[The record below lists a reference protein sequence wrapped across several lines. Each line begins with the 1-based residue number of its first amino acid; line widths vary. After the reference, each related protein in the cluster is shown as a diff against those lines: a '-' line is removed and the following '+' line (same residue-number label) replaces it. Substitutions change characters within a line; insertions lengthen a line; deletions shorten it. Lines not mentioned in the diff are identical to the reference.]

1 MHCDIC
7 HMLHYYKPAAARIY
21 FVFTEALEENG
32 ILTQKN
38 KKQDSKGEQAYV
50 NINNHYITHYFSSLH
65 FLTGCKAK

>member
-7 HMLHYYKPAAARIY
+7 HMLHYYKPAVTRIY

>member
-1 MHCDIC
+1 
-7 HMLHYYKPAAARIY
+7 MLHYYKPAITRIY

-50 NINNHYITHYFSSLH
+50 NMNNHYITHYFSSLH